1 MVHHVDAI
9 YDNGVL
15 KPVVPLSIPDKARV
29 RLTVETQATDPAEAD
44 ESRTQNQQQVR
55 AALESSGLS
64 EDQAVELFEAEKH
77 SLRDARRASRP

>member
-29 RLTVETQATDPAEAD
+29 RLTVETQATEPAGAD
-44 ESRTQNQQQVR
+44 ESRTRKQQVI
-55 AALESSGLS
+55 AALETSGLS
-64 EDQAVELFEAEKH
+64 EDEAVELFEAEKH
-77 SLRDARRASRP
+77 LLRSEHRDSR